1 VAISNGTG
9 MTDRKGGVANPE
21 GWLDF
26 ARWHMMLLMRRI
38 KEDEQEGPQ
47 SDTEHNLGYMELYY

>member
-1 VAISNGTG
+1 